1 MRLQPRSAVAAAA
14 QAARRAAAAVAAP
27 LAAAVAARRAA
38 GAPAAAIAARRAAGA
53 SAAALAAA
61 ALALLLPAAALASP
75 ARHGTAGRLPGSGGT
90 VVVGSKNFEESRLLG
105 EMFAQLIEARTRLR
119 VERRLGLAGT
129 QICFEALKSGAV
141 DLYPEYT
148 GTGLVSILG
157 LPPAGGASETLR
169 RVRAEFLA
177 RWDLWWISPLGFQN
191 AYEIAVPSE
200 LARRERLATLS
211 DLARLAPRLRA
222 AFGHEF
228 LQRDDGLPGLSR
240 AYGMRFGSVQSMQ
253 ETLKYQA
260 VRAGGVDVL
269 DVYTTDAR
277 LLLYGL
283 TVLRDDRGFFP
294 PYEAAPL
301 VRGAT
306 LAAHPELGAA
316 LGLLAGAFDEDSM
329 RRLNLRLQEGKESEV
344 TVAGDALAAL
354 GVVPRAA
361 APAAAGTRGAAGSA
375 AGSRQATAPG
385 AGNSTGRASGGE
397 QAGAARRGRD
407 VAGSLLQMWRDRG
420 ALARRVGTHLGLC
433 AVALLLGALL
443 AIPLGLY
450 LERHR
455 RGAEPVIGLL
465 GLIQTVPSLA
475 LLAFMI
481 PFLGVGARPAV
492 AALWLYSLF
501 PMVRNTYTG
510 VRDADPRAVEAA
522 TALGMTPGQVL
533 REVRLPLAA
542 PVLMAGV
549 RTAAVITVGTATLA
563 AFIGAGGLGEPIV
576 TGLQLANTGMIL
588 SGAIPAAAL
597 ALLVDI
603 GLAAVERALRPAG
616 LAVPGHPSAPE
627 LLEAASG

>member
-1 MRLQPRSAVAAAA
+1 MRPRC
-14 QAARRAAAAVAAP
+14 RP
-27 LAAAVAARRAA
+27 PTLLLA
-38 GAPAAAIAARRAAGA
+38 
-53 SAAALAAA
+53 AAALAAA
-61 ALALLLPAAALASP
+61 SMVPGGGAPAAAAGQARQNAPVRLGTPVRPGESP
-75 ARHGTAGRLPGSGGT
+75 GR

-105 EMFAQLIEARTRLR
+105 EMFAQLIESRTWLR
-119 VERRLGLAGT
+119 AERRLGLAGT
-129 QICFEALKSGAV
+129 QICFEALKSGAIDV
-141 DLYPEYT
+141 YPEYT

-157 LPPAGGASETLR
+157 QPAGGGAAEALR
-169 RVRAEFLA
+169 RVRTEFLA
-177 RWDLWWISPLGFQN
+177 RWDLWWIAPLGFQN

-200 LARRERLATLS
+200 LAQRERLATLS
-211 DLARLAPRLRA
+211 DLARVAPRLRA

-228 LQRDDGLPGLSR
+228 LQRDDGLPGLAR
-240 AYGMRFGSVQSMQ
+240 AYGIQFRSVQSMQ

-260 VRAGGVDVL
+260 ARGGGIDVL

-277 LLLYGL
+277 LLTYHL

-294 PYEAAPL
+294 PYEAAAL
-301 VRGAT
+301 ARGAT
-306 LAAHPELGAA
+306 LAAHPELGTV
-316 LGLLAGAFDEDSM
+316 LGLLAGAFDESSM
-329 RRLNLRLQEGKESEV
+329 RRLNLRLQEGKESEA
-344 TVAGDALAAL
+344 TVARDALAAL
-354 GVVPRAA
+354 GLVPGLA
-361 APAAAGTRGAAGSA
+361 APGAPGATASGAAGAEGPAGPGSRA
-375 AGSRQATAPG
+375 AGRTARRSAPG
-385 AGNSTGRASGGE
+385 FVE
-397 QAGAARRGRD
+397 I
-407 VAGSLLQMWRDRG
+407 LWRDRA
-420 ALARRVGTHLGLC
+420 ALARRVWTHLTLC
-433 AVALLLGALL
+433 GVALLLGALL

-455 RGAEPVIGLL
+455 RAAEPVIGVL
-465 GLIQTVPSLA
+465 GLTQTVPSLA

-481 PFLGVGARPAV
+481 PLLGVGALPAV

-533 REVRLPLAA
+533 RLVRLPLAA

-603 GLAAVERALRPAG
+603 ALAALERAVRPAG
-616 LAVPGHPSAPE
+616 LEGPGAPAKGRTPAG
-627 LLEAASG
+627 LESS

>member
-1 MRLQPRSAVAAAA
+1 MRRRLQPALFAATLAVGGGWIADAGGATGAAE
-14 QAARRAAAAVAAP
+14 RVG
-27 LAAAVAARRAA
+27 AA
-38 GAPAAAIAARRAAGA
+38 GTAPAAAAAGA
-53 SAAALAAA
+53 
-61 ALALLLPAAALASP
+61 
-75 ARHGTAGRLPGSGGT
+75 ARGAGTPRLGVPPRSRGGADR

-105 EMFAQLIEARTRLR
+105 EMFAQLIEARTWLR

-129 QICFEALKSGAV
+129 QICFEALKSGAIDV
-141 DLYPEYT
+141 YPEYT

-157 LPPAGGASETLR
+157 EPAGTGGASAALR
-169 RVRAEFLA
+169 RVRAEFLT
-177 RWDLWWISPLGFQN
+177 RWDLWWIAPLGFEN
-191 AYEIAVPSE
+191 AYEIAVPNE
-200 LARRERLATLS
+200 LARREHLVTLS
-211 DLARLAPRLRA
+211 DLARAAPRLRA

-228 LQRDDGLPGLSR
+228 LQRDDGLPGLAR
-240 AYGMRFGSVQSMQ
+240 TYGIHFRSVQSMQ

-260 VRAGGVDVL
+260 TRAGGADVL

-277 LLLYGL
+277 LLTYGL
-283 TVLRDDRGFFP
+283 IVLRDDRGFFP

-301 VRGAT
+301 ARGAT
-306 LAAHPELGAA
+306 LAAHPELGAV
-316 LGLLAGAFDEDSM
+316 LGLLAGALDENTM
-329 RRLNLRLQEGKESEV
+329 RRLNLRLQEGKESEE
-344 TVAGDALAAL
+344 TVARDALSAL
-354 GVVPRAA
+354 GLVS
-361 APAAAGTRGAAGSA
+361 APGAAAGGAAPTAAGGAAGGAGRAGAPSPANPANPDVAASGRPANRRA
-375 AGSRQATAPG
+375 AGF
-385 AGNSTGRASGGE
+385 
-397 QAGAARRGRD
+397 AAI
-407 VAGSLLQMWRDRG
+407 LWRDRA
-420 ALARRVGTHLGLC
+420 ALAGRVWTHLELC
-433 AVALLLGALL
+433 GMALLLGALL

-481 PFLGVGARPAV
+481 PFLGVGALPAV

-616 LAVPGHPSAPE
+616 LEVSGARGAGPAP
-627 LLEAASG
+627 AAEG

>member
-1 MRLQPRSAVAAAA
+1 MRRRCLQP
-14 QAARRAAAAVAAP
+14 
-27 LAAAVAARRAA
+27 
-38 GAPAAAIAARRAAGA
+38 
-53 SAAALAAA
+53 ALFAA
-61 ALALLLPAAALASP
+61 ALALGGGWNAGVAHAGGTGGAGGTAAGTAAAEGA
-75 ARHGTAGRLPGSGGT
+75 ARGGGTARLGAPPRSRGGADR

-105 EMFAQLIEARTRLR
+105 EMFAQLIEARTWLR

-129 QICFEALKSGAV
+129 QICFEALKSGAIDV
-141 DLYPEYT
+141 YPEYT

-157 LPPAGGASETLR
+157 EPAGTGGASAALR

-177 RWDLWWISPLGFQN
+177 RWDLWWIAPLGFEN

-200 LARRERLATLS
+200 LARRERLVTLS
-211 DLARLAPRLRA
+211 DLARAAPRLRA

-228 LQRDDGLPGLSR
+228 LQRDDGLPGLAR
-240 AYGMRFGSVQSMQ
+240 TYGIHFRSVQAMQ

-260 VRAGGVDVL
+260 TRAGGVDVL

-277 LLLYGL
+277 LLLYRL
-283 TVLRDDRGFFP
+283 IVLRDDRGFFP

-301 VRGAT
+301 ARGAT
-306 LAAHPELGAA
+306 LAAHPELGAV
-316 LGLLAGAFDEDSM
+316 LGLLAGALDENTM

-344 TVAGDALAAL
+344 TVARDALSAL
-354 GVVPRAA
+354 GLV
-361 APAAAGTRGAAGSA
+361 S
-375 AGSRQATAPG
+375 APG
-385 AGNSTGRASGGE
+385 ATAGGTAAGGGAGGVSGAGAPSPANPANPDIAASG
-397 QAGAARRGRD
+397 QPASRRAAGFAA
-407 VAGSLLQMWRDRG
+407 VLWRDRA
-420 ALARRVGTHLGLC
+420 ALARRVWTHLELC
-433 AVALLLGALL
+433 GIALLLGALL

-481 PFLGVGARPAV
+481 PFLGVGALPAV

-616 LAVPGHPSAPE
+616 LEVSGARGAGPAPATE
-627 LLEAASG
+627 G

>member
-1 MRLQPRSAVAAAA
+1 MRRHPRFSRFA
-14 QAARRAAAAVAAP
+14 
-27 LAAAVAARRAA
+27 
-38 GAPAAAIAARRAAGA
+38 
-53 SAAALAAA
+53 
-61 ALALLLPAAALASP
+61 LPAAAAMLGGWIVLGGWAG
-75 ARHGTAGRLPGSGGT
+75 RGGGGTAGAR

-105 EMFAQLIEARTRLR
+105 EMFAQLIEARTHLR

-129 QICFEALKSGAV
+129 QICFEALKGGAIDV
-141 DLYPEYT
+141 YPEYT

-157 LPPAGGASETLR
+157 ERAAGGGGGQASPGSATATLR

-177 RWDLWWISPLGFQN
+177 RWDLWWMAPLGFQN

-200 LARRERLATLS
+200 LARRDRLATLS
-211 DLARLAPRLRA
+211 DLAPVAPRLRA

-240 AYGMRFGSVQSMQ
+240 TYGIHFGSVQSMQ

-260 VRAGGVDVL
+260 TRAGGVDVL

-277 LLLYGL
+277 LLLYHL

-306 LAAHPELGAA
+306 LAAHPELGAV
-316 LGLLAGAFDEDSM
+316 LGLLAGAFDEEGM

-344 TVAGDALAAL
+344 TVARDALAEL
-354 GVVPRAA
+354 GLVRG
-361 APAAAGTRGAAGSA
+361 PAGAAGD
-375 AGSRQATAPG
+375 GGVRTADGG
-385 AGNSTGRASGGE
+385 AGHG
-397 QAGAARRGRD
+397 GAARRGGLAD
-407 VAGSLLQMWRDRG
+407 SLGRMWSDR
-420 ALARRVGTHLGLC
+420 AAMARRVWTHLGLC

-443 AIPLGLY
+443 AIPLGLF

-481 PFLGVGARPAV
+481 PFLGVGALPAV

-603 GLAAVERALRPAG
+603 GLAAVERAVRPAG
-616 LAVPGHPSAPE
+616 LSVSGRTAGADAVAGTTGRP
-627 LLEAASG
+627 AARG

>member
-1 MRLQPRSAVAAAA
+1 MRRSRLQPAL
-14 QAARRAAAAVAAP
+14 
-27 LAAAVAARRAA
+27 LAAALVLGSAWHAGGAGTARGGGTARL
-38 GAPAAAIAARRAAGA
+38 GAPPRSRGGA
-53 SAAALAAA
+53 D
-61 ALALLLPAAALASP
+61 
-75 ARHGTAGRLPGSGGT
+75 R

-105 EMFAQLIEARTRLR
+105 EMFAQLIEARTWLR

-129 QICFEALKSGAV
+129 QICFEALKSGAIDV
-141 DLYPEYT
+141 YPEYT

-157 LPPAGGASETLR
+157 EPAGSGGASAALR

-177 RWDLWWISPLGFQN
+177 RWDLWWIAPLGFEN
-191 AYEIAVPSE
+191 AYEIAVPNA
-200 LARRERLATLS
+200 LAQREHLVTLS
-211 DLARLAPRLRA
+211 DLARAAPRLRA

-228 LQRDDGLPGLSR
+228 LQRDDGLPGLAR
-240 AYGMRFGSVQSMQ
+240 TYGIHFRSIQSMQ

-260 VRAGGVDVL
+260 TRAGGVDAL

-277 LLLYGL
+277 LLTYGL

-301 VRGAT
+301 ARGAT
-306 LAAHPELGAA
+306 LAAHPELGAV
-316 LGLLAGAFDEDSM
+316 LGLLAGALDENTM
-329 RRLNLRLQEGKESEV
+329 RHLNLRLEGGKETEG
-344 TVAGDALAAL
+344 TVARDALSAL
-354 GVVPRAA
+354 GLVA
-361 APAAAGTRGAAGSA
+361 APGARAGGAAAGRATDGASPGFA
-375 AGSRQATAPG
+375 A
-385 AGNSTGRASGGE
+385 
-397 QAGAARRGRD
+397 
-407 VAGSLLQMWRDRG
+407 VLWRDRA
-420 ALARRVGTHLGLC
+420 ALARRVLTHLELC
-433 AVALLLGALL
+433 GIALLMGALL

-481 PFLGVGARPAV
+481 PFLGVGALPAV

-588 SGAIPAAAL
+588 SGAVPAAAL

-616 LAVPGHPSAPE
+616 LEVSGARSAG
-627 LLEAASG
+627 AAPAAED

>member
-1 MRLQPRSAVAAAA
+1 MRRRHLQP
-14 QAARRAAAAVAAP
+14 
-27 LAAAVAARRAA
+27 
-38 GAPAAAIAARRAAGA
+38 
-53 SAAALAAA
+53 ALFAA
-61 ALALLLPAAALASP
+61 ALALGGGWVTDVGDAGGASAGAAERTGAVGTAAAPGAAPGGSRT
-75 ARHGTAGRLPGSGGT
+75 ARLGAAPRSRGGADR

-105 EMFAQLIEARTRLR
+105 EMFAQLIEARTWLR

-129 QICFEALKSGAV
+129 QICFEALKGGAIDV
-141 DLYPEYT
+141 YPEYT

-157 LPPAGGASETLR
+157 EPAGTGGASAALR

-177 RWDLWWISPLGFQN
+177 RWDLWWIAPLGFEN

-200 LARRERLATLS
+200 LARREHLVTLS
-211 DLARLAPRLRA
+211 DLARAAPRLRA

-228 LQRDDGLPGLSR
+228 LQRDDGLPGLAR
-240 AYGMRFGSVQSMQ
+240 TYGIHFRSVQSMQ

-260 VRAGGVDVL
+260 TRAGGVDVL

-301 VRGAT
+301 ARGAT
-306 LAAHPELGAA
+306 LAAHPELGAV
-316 LGLLAGAFDEDSM
+316 LGLLAGALDENTM
-329 RRLNLRLQEGKESEV
+329 RRLNLRLQEGKESEE
-344 TVAGDALAAL
+344 TVARDALSAL
-354 GVVPRAA
+354 GLV
-361 APAAAGTRGAAGSA
+361 S
-375 AGSRQATAPG
+375 APG
-385 AGNSTGRASGGE
+385 ATAGGAAPTAAGGASRAGVASSANPANPDVAASGRPASRRA
-397 QAGAARRGRD
+397 AGFAA
-407 VAGSLLQMWRDRG
+407 VLWRDRA
-420 ALARRVGTHLGLC
+420 ALARRVWTHLELC
-433 AVALLLGALL
+433 GIALLLGALL

-455 RGAEPVIGLL
+455 RGAEPVIGVL

-481 PFLGVGARPAV
+481 PFLGVGALPAV

-616 LAVPGHPSAPE
+616 LEVSGARGAGP
-627 LLEAASG
+627 AAAAEG